1 MKSIQK
7 ILCTLLFF
15 VVQPLALTFHLLA
28 EKLATGATGTTP
40 VSPEVAARLR
50 ADVLQQFVILC
61 LQRVDELTD
70 WKEGTE
76 HGPRPDNR
84 LWQEAVRLQG
94 AASALGI
101 EDNLLEIFGRCEASK
116 EVNDFRRALR
126 DEQAAHD
133 ESLTT
138 SDKQRGGLVYRLAQ
152 ATARLS
158 VLQIEVESRLA
169 SARGLRR
176 ELGDTEEG
184 RVQCFAYQNK
194 IAALEEVLTLLDMT
208 KTPQDEIRSR
218 LQSFYD
224 AHPDRR
230 GTLRFTEAT

>member
-1 MKSIQK
+1 MKSLRK

-40 VSPEVAARLR
+40 ASPEVAARLR

-94 AASALGI
+94 AAEALGI

-116 EVNDFRRALR
+116 EINDFRRALR
-126 DEQAAHD
+126 EEQAAHD
-133 ESLTT
+133 DSVNTL
-138 SDKQRGGLVYRLAQ
+138 DRQRGGVVHRLSQ

-158 VLQIEVESRLA
+158 VLQIEVEKMLVGA
-169 SARGLRR
+169 L
-176 ELGDTEEG
+176 ELSSTLGTTEEG
-184 RVQCFAYQNK
+184 RVQSFAYQSK
-194 IAALEEVLTLLDMT
+194 IAALEEVLALLDME
-208 KTPQDEIRSR
+208 KTPQDEIRTR
-218 LQSFYD
+218 LQSFCD
-224 AHPDRR
+224 THPERR